1 MAGITTK
8 SFNSPDETRTPPEA
22 RVEVVRLGEV
32 FVLEILSHPRRP
44 LVIGLGHYVNDRP
57 TADSS

>member
-22 RVEVVRLGEV
+22 RVGVVRLGEV

-44 LVIGLGHYVNDRP
+44 LVIGLGH
-57 TADSS
+57 